1 MSISIVN
8 TVVNTSSEFSI
19 AAFPAPRVEEA
30 RDAHPRPSSFEGS
43 IMHSTTAF
51 ARMVK
56 RMNVSKR
63 ELSLTRMHNER
74 RGFVRDR
81 VPKHVV
87 GAYFLFSFVFV
98 AASSPPAA
106 ARLRLARRARRYDL
120 NDDLGGG
127 GSRPFAETPAA
138 PRSVSAPS
146 SFAVSVFTGGNGPR
160 NNRAIR
166 LCCAA
171 SSADRSPAAGSTVPL
186 TRSIRDPRPRP
197 RPARHPVSARDGP
210 GAPSTEGSRGRRKEA
225 IATGDPT
232 NANYPG
238 GTARFS
244 SRSAHGEP
252 NPGGAATRARDP
264 RNPRRADRSRRAKC
278 ATRVRRA
285 TVVEIAV
292 GLRTT
297 HR

>member
-1 MSISIVN
+1 VRALADAYAQRTQGVRPRLSN
-8 TVVNTSSEFSI
+8 RNTSS
-19 AAFPAPRVEEA
+19 A
-30 RDAHPRPSSFEGS
+30 RIFRASYAS
-43 IMHSTTAF
+43 
-51 ARMVK
+51 
-56 RMNVSKR
+56 
-63 ELSLTRMHNER
+63 
-74 RGFVRDR
+74 RDE
-81 VPKHVV
+81 
-87 GAYFLFSFVFV
+87 VFV

-138 PRSVSAPS
+138 PLFVSAPT
-146 SFAVSVFTGGNGPR
+146 SFAVSVFTGGNGLR

-232 NANYPG
+232 NSNKK

-252 NPGGAATRARDP
+252 PQGGAATCARDP
-264 RNPRRADRSRRAKC
+264 RSPRRADRSRRAKC
-278 ATRVRRA
+278 ATRVRRRNRRRDRGRSSHKA
-285 TVVEIAV
+285 SNAA
-292 GLRTT
+292 
-297 HR
+297 